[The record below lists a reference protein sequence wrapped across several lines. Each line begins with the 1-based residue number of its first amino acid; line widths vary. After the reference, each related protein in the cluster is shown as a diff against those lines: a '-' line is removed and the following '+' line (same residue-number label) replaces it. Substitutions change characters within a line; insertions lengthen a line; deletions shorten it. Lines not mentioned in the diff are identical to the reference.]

1 MEFAFACP
9 DPSTAGGFLFDSLNC
24 LDMWFSRSGL
34 HGPAAYLNYR
44 GIEQG
49 LRCQGQ
55 HLHTNV
61 YNVGTVVIDGVE
73 AELVTHTVP
82 TV

>member
-1 MEFAFACP
+1 MVFAFACP

-34 HGPAAYLNYR
+34 QGPTANLNYR

-55 HLHTNV
+55 HLHTKV
-61 YNVGTVVIDGVE
+61 HNVGTVVIDEVE
-73 AELVTHTVP
+73 AELVTNTVP

>member
-1 MEFAFACP
+1 
-9 DPSTAGGFLFDSLNC
+9 
-24 LDMWFSRSGL
+24 MWFSRSGL
-34 HGPAAYLNYR
+34 QGPTANLNYR

-61 YNVGTVVIDGVE
+61 HNVVTVVIDEFE
-73 AELVTHTVP
+73 AELVTNTVP

>member
-1 MEFAFACP
+1 MVFAFACP
-9 DPSTAGGFLFDSLNC
+9 NSSTAGGFLFDSLNC

-34 HGPAAYLNYR
+34 NGPTAYLNYR
-44 GIEQG
+44 GIEQA

-55 HLHTNV
+55 HLQTNV
-61 YNVGTVVIDGVE
+61 HNVGTVDIDEVE
-73 AELVTHTVP
+73 AELVTDTVP